1 MDDAV
6 KNVPKQ
12 RGRPFAPGVSG
23 NPRGRP
29 TGSRNKR
36 SLANI
41 QAAQS
46 GGEMPLDF
54 LLATMR
60 DQTLPLERRI
70 DAAKACAPYLHP
82 RLANLC
88 PRGFVVATLKC
99 RVMGIPV
106 AVGGLSEIDGG
117 TGDARGLQGLQS
129 LALRDTAEGRRAQ
142 VSDFDLKL

>member
-12 RGRPFAPGVSG
+12 RGRPVAPGVSG

-60 DQTLPLERRI
+60 DETLPLERRI
-70 DAAKACAPYLHP
+70 DAAKAAAPFVHP
-82 RLANLC
+82 RLA
-88 PRGFVVATLKC
+88 
-99 RVMGIPV
+99 
-106 AVGGLSEIDGG
+106 
-117 TGDARGLQGLQS
+117 
-129 LALRDTAEGRRAQ
+129 TAERSETAVPIYIQ
-142 VSDFDLKL
+142 ISAHEALL